1 MRPALPR
8 VPALVLA
15 VALTALGAVPAHAQP
30 APPPLAA
37 AGVDEQIGARV
48 PLDVTFTAA
57 RTGPLALRDLVDG
70 TRPVLL
76 VLAYARC
83 RMLCS
88 LVLRGVADVARRMP
102 LVPGDDYRLVL
113 VGLDP
118 RETADEATRMQA
130 ALLDRLGG
138 GDDPRRW
145 PYLVGERASIDAVA
159 GALGFHYAWDE
170 RTEQYAHPAVIFVL
184 TPDGRI
190 ARYLHGVQFAP
201 DEVAGALADAAAG
214 RTPSPSSAAAEVMRC
229 FRFDPATRRAGARAE
244 RLLQA
249 GAALSFLL
257 LFAGIAGLIVWE
269 RLRARRAP

>member
-1 MRPALPR
+1 MRPAPAL
-8 VPALVLA
+8 ALVLA
-15 VALTALGAVPAHAQP
+15 VAAGATRAPAHAQP

-48 PLDVTFTAA
+48 TLDVPFTAA

-88 LVLRGVADVARRMP
+88 LVLRGVADVARQMP

-118 RETADEATRMQA
+118 RETADEATRMQS
-130 ALLDRLGG
+130 ALLDRLGR

-159 GALGFHYAWDE
+159 GALGFRYAWDE

-184 TPDGRI
+184 TPGGRI

-214 RTPSPSSAAAEVMRC
+214 RTSSSAAAEVLRC

-249 GAALSFLL
+249 GAAVSFLL
-257 LFAGIAGLIVWE
+257 LFAGITGLIVWE
-269 RLRARRAP
+269 RRRTRRAT